1 MTNSIRNK
9 FSKIRNDYFNTT
21 KLIQLKIEN
30 NLWRAQLDE
39 LFSKNV
45 AEDILQYCQLQEG
58 DVVLLA
64 IGQQIDAV
72 SIKSLIFSFLVIIKC
87 IIISF
92 NYNKCIN

>member
-1 MTNSIRNK
+1 M
-9 FSKIRNDYFNTT
+9 
-21 KLIQLKIEN
+21 KIEN

-45 AEDILQYCQLQEG
+45 AEAILQYCQLQEG

-72 SIKSLIFSFLVIIKC
+72 SIKSLDSLFL
-87 IIISF
+87 SD
-92 NYNKCIN
+92 NKVYSYFFQL